1 MRWFEDITLG
11 RVDWSPTTYL
21 VTEEEIVDVGRRW
34 DPQPFHTDPVAAEA
48 SIFGG
53 LVAATAHLFAILE
66 ALGARVAEDDR
77 IAAVRSLGLRNM
89 RNHAP
94 ARPGDV
100 IRRRGEVLDRRPAD
114 SEPGLGIVDL
124 RGELFNQNDGLVFGV
139 DFMTLVRCRRT
150 AEG

>member
-1 MRWFEDITLG
+1 MRWFEDLTPG
-11 RVDWSPTTYL
+11 RIDWWPTTYV
-21 VTEEEIVDVGRRW
+21 VTEQEIVDVGRRW

-53 LVAATAHLFAILE
+53 LVAATVHLFAMLE
-66 ALGARVAEDDR
+66 ALGARVAEDDQ
-77 IAAVRSLGLRNM
+77 ISAVGTLGMRNM

-100 IRRRGEVLDRRPAD
+100 IRRRGEVLDRRLSE
-114 SEPGLGIVDL
+114 SEPGQGIVDL
-124 RGELFNQNDGLVFGV
+124 RGQLYNQNDELVFSV
-139 DFMTLVRCRRT
+139 DLVTLVRCRPT

>member
-1 MRWFEDITLG
+1 MRWFEDLTPG
-11 RVDWSPTTYL
+11 HVDWCPTTYL

-66 ALGARVAEDDR
+66 ALGGRVAEEDQ
-77 IAAVRSLGLRNM
+77 IAAVGTRGMRNM

-94 ARPGDV
+94 ARPGDM
-100 IRRRGEVLDRRPAD
+100 IRRRGEVLARRLSE
-114 SEPGLGIVDL
+114 SEPGRGIVDL
-124 RGELFNQNDGLVFGV
+124 RGELYNQNDELVFVV
-139 DFMTLVRCRRT
+139 DLVTVVRCRPT